1 MNHRLILLLALAG
14 NAAALPL
21 ISNEAQ
27 YCAKPQV
34 CLELTVTGIDSP
46 DPALNRYGDG
56 LLFTALDGFAPDGSA
71 AVCRPKGLDK
81 PGLEKRLRRLARELE
96 LEQFEPRDPAYSY
109 DYDLSQVGESAN
121 YRVLDLSYGECLG
134 GAHCNGGSDFYVL
147 PKAGELRALGL
158 DDILLPQ
165 QRPRL
170 EELLKQAAASY
181 LQEDSKEA
189 VELGAED
196 RWQWYSGDWRPAQEG
211 LIFRYGTG
219 QLDGYAGGMPELLI
233 SKEQLRGVIKPEI
246 LAECDSWQSQERG
259 KMSDRP
265 RWRD

>member
-14 NAAALPL
+14 NATALPL

-34 CLELTVTGIDSP
+34 CLELTVSSIDSP

-56 LLFTALDGFAPDGSA
+56 LLFDALDSAPDSST
-71 AVCRPKGLDK
+71 AVCRPEGLDK
-81 PGLEKRLRRLARELE
+81 PGLEKRLRSLARELE
-96 LEQFEPRDPAYSY
+96 LAQFEPRDPAYSY

-158 DDILLPQ
+158 DDILLPN

-196 RWQWYSGDWRPAQEG
+196 RWQWYSGDWRPAREG

-246 LAECDSWQSQERG
+246 LAEGDSWQSQERG

-265 RWRD
+265 QWRD